1 MGDRGATPP
10 IPGILTGFV
19 DMALQVAYFE
29 LPTTLTRASFR
40 VTDAPSTGTVT
51 VELNTESDGSG
62 ANKIEATIADG
73 TWFITATGT
82 VTIPAGGAL
91 YQFVTAESGSA
102 MNLSGEYEIESV
114 SGVTTFLTTLA
125 LVKLDAEI
133 AGTDADR
140 DTVLNSLIA
149 GVSKQMQNWMD
160 RPIVQSTATDEK
172 IDSAGSNIV
181 QTRHYPIISISSLTE
196 LDTALVEDTGYEIE
210 EQDKEFGQIGRIADE
225 HPTAWAR
232 GRRVVKV
239 TYSHGYASVPD
250 DLVSAATALVV
261 ARYFET
267 KQSGKG
273 WRGLASKG
281 VDPNSSVSYDKEIWT
296 RETIPAMQPYHRV
309 MV

>member
-1 MGDRGATPP
+1 M
-10 IPGILTGFV
+10 
-19 DMALQVAYFE
+19 
-29 LPTTLTRASFR
+29 TRASFR

-73 TWFITATGT
+73 TTFITDTGT

-91 YQFVTAESGSA
+91 YQIVTAESGDA
-102 MNLSGEYEIESV
+102 MNLSGEYEIESA
-114 SGVTTFLTTLA
+114 SGATTMLTTLA
-125 LVKLDAEI
+125 KVKLDAEI

-172 IDSAGSNIV
+172 IDSSGSSVV
-181 QTRHYPIISISSLTE
+181 QTRHYPIISISALTE
-196 LDTALVEDTGYEIE
+196 LDAALAEDTGFEIE
-210 EQDKEFGQIGRIADE
+210 EQDKERGQIERISGGLPAG
-225 HPTAWAR
+225 WVR

-239 TYSHGYASVPD
+239 TYVHGFASVPD
-250 DLVSAATALVV
+250 DLVQAATALVV
-261 ARYFET
+261 VKYFET
-267 KQSGKG
+267 KQGKG

-281 VDPNSSVSYDKEIWT
+281 VDPNTAVSFDKDLWE
-296 RETIPAMQPYHRV
+296 RETIPAMARYRRV
-309 MV
+309 MA